1 MPIGM
6 MVTKENQILHTNKKM
21 HEMMGKEKLNVISLL
36 FTYILEP
43 IRS

>member
-6 MVTKENQILHTNKKM
+6 MVTKENEILHTNKKM
-21 HEMMGKEKLNVISLL
+21 HEMMGNEQVNVKDCKVTLIE
-36 FTYILEP
+36 Y